1 MNGVDLGGVPE
12 TMLWTLHNRAS
23 ESLRPDG
30 MLRDPEA
37 ERIYRAIAYDY
48 RRSFGTPDASHAVRS
63 LQFDEVVRGWMLR
76 HRGGTV
82 VELGCGLETQFQR
95 IDDGRVQWL
104 CVDVPESIDVRE
116 RFLPPAP
123 RCRHL
128 RCSALDTAW
137 IDEVNS
143 VRGVFV
149 TAQGLLMYF
158 TESQVR
164 GLLQT
169 IAQRLPGSEVMFDTI
184 PEWFSRMTTGERG
197 LWRTPHYRVPPM
209 PWGIAPAALPARLRA
224 WLPTLQ
230 DVRVVP
236 YRRFRSFPAVL
247 MPALGRLPGLRAL
260 VPAMAHVRLGGA
272 GNTSQIGL

>member
-1 MNGVDLGGVPE
+1 MSGVDLGGVPE

-23 ESLRPDG
+23 ESLRPDAL
-30 MLRDPEA
+30 LRDPEA

-48 RRSFGTPDASHAVRS
+48 RRSFGRPDASHAVRS

-128 RCSALDTAW
+128 RCSALDTGW
-137 IDEVNS
+137 IDAVEP

-158 TESQVR
+158 GEDEVR

-169 IAQRLPGSEVMFDTI
+169 IARRLPGSELMFDTI
-184 PEWFSRMTTGERG
+184 PEWFSRKTTGERG

-224 WLPTLQ
+224 WLPTLE

-236 YRRFRSFPAVL
+236 YRRFRSFPAAL

>member
-1 MNGVDLGGVPE
+1 MSGVELGGVPE

-30 MLRDPEA
+30 LLRDPEA

-48 RRSFGTPDASHAVRS
+48 RRSFGRPDASHAVRS
-63 LQFDEVVRGWMLR
+63 LQFDEVVRDWMRR

-104 CVDVPESIDVRE
+104 CVDVPESIAVRE

-137 IDEVNS
+137 IDAVDPM
-143 VRGVFV
+143 RGVFV

-158 TESQVR
+158 TEAEVR

-169 IAQRLPGSEVMFDTI
+169 IDRRLPGCEVMFDTI
-184 PEWFSRMTTGERG
+184 PEWFSRMTTREKG
-197 LWRTPHYRVPPM
+197 LWRTPHYRAPAM
-209 PWGIAPAALPARLRA
+209 PWGIAPTALPARLRA
-224 WLPTLQ
+224 WLPTLR
-230 DVRVVP
+230 DVRVLP
-236 YRRFRSFPAVL
+236 YRRFRGFPAAL
-247 MPALGRLPGLRAL
+247 MPTLGRLPGLRAL
-260 VPAMAHVRLGGA
+260 VPAMVHVRLGA
-272 GNTSQIGL
+272 AEDTSQIGL